1 MMTIDMRYLVVVG
14 IVALSLLSSVLVI
27 SVQACL
33 LH

>member
-14 IVALSLLSSVLVI
+14 IVVLSLLSSVLVT
-27 SVQACL
+27 SAQACV